1 MGAHNFGYGH
11 PGCGH
16 KGLAGIFGP
25 STPIVRTRRRPESCS
40 PRNVG
45 GGGVGWHAM
54 GKRAGRMPAFPG
66 AGLKAVHREALPVAG
81 VVPTW
86 RGRRCGRGAYPRA
99 REEMPRIPRH
109 TLDNCSPREVAGD
122 CGWSHAAGKKMR
134 AGCPRSQGADLKV
147 SDGTGSRRGRCGG
160 WHGGRR
166 AGVARGAARGTRR
179 TTRQRRDARVQRRV
193 PRAGRVAVRSQACSS
208 RRSHRIERAR
218 PENCSP
224 RDVGADRG
232 GSHAPRRTL
241 PTKMLPRTCFAYT
254 LFFRMG
260 LQNGRSLPSHRV
272 GVPKHL
278 GPICRLMNV
287 SRGVDTCE
295 ID

>member
-1 MGAHNFGYGH
+1 MFTA
-11 PGCGH
+11 
-16 KGLAGIFGP
+16 KRWRWWSWLARDGKKSGQDARVP
-25 STPIVRTRRRPESCS
+25 RGRPESCS
-40 PRNVG
+40 PRG
-45 GGGVGWHAM
+45 
-54 GKRAGRMPAFPG
+54 
-66 AGLKAVHREALPVAG
+66 VAG
-81 VVPTW
+81 
-86 RGRRCGRGAYPRA
+86 GRGSSHVAGKKMRAWRVNRCEERAAPRA

-166 AGVARGAARGTRR
+166 AGVARKPARGTRR

-224 RDVGADRG
+224 RDVGVDRS
-232 GSHAPRRTL
+232 GSHATNAPVRR
-241 PTKMLPRTCFAYT
+241 KC
-254 LFFRMG
+254 
-260 LQNGRSLPSHRV
+260 SH
-272 GVPKHL
+272 
-278 GPICRLMNV
+278 
-287 SRGVDTCE
+287 
-295 ID
+295 